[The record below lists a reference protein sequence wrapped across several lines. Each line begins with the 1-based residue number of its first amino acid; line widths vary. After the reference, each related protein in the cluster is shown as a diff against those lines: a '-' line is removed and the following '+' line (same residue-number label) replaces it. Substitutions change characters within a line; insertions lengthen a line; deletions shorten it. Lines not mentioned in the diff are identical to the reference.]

1 MVQIEFD
8 QRIWHYGSV
17 DGVCKCAL
25 PVISRITQMA
35 PSTKPRG
42 EVAELQVSLQGLLTL
57 GKRTPK
63 ELGNA
68 KKDVFRKIVSLVS
81 VGMDMR

>member
-1 MVQIEFD
+1 
-8 QRIWHYGSV
+8 
-17 DGVCKCAL
+17 
-25 PVISRITQMA
+25 MA